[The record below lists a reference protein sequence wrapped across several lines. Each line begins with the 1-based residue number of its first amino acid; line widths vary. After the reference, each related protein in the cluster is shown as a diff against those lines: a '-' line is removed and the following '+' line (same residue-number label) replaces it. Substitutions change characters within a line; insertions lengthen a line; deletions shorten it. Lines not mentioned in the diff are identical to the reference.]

1 MRPSPGYSESVP
13 VPITRYQ
20 VSSHYLWAGFAA
32 LALTGLCFWMSFL
45 WPLAWI
51 ATALF
56 LLSALLVL
64 YLALRPTVEIYES
77 HLKIGQ
83 AAIPWKHIRRLDRSS
98 NVPLMVRLTL
108 SDKTRILM
116 VYPSDPHS
124 SSSLLRQLRRH
135 AREALIDGVPY
146 RQFWGE
152 PANAAPSR
160 KPVQTPRAPLLLP
173 DDEAEVERMF
183 QRLKSVGHLD
193 QKTSPEDK

>member
-1 MRPSPGYSESVP
+1 VP
-13 VPITRYQ
+13 APIARYQ
-20 VSSHYLWAGFAA
+20 VSARFLWAGFAA
-32 LALTGLCFWMSFL
+32 LALTGLSFWMSFA
-45 WPLAWI
+45 WPWVWI
-51 ATALF
+51 ATSLF
-56 LLSALLVL
+56 LVAAILVL
-64 YLALRPTVEIYES
+64 YLALRPAIDIYES

-98 NVPLMVRLTL
+98 NVPLVVRLTL
-108 SDKTRILM
+108 SDKTRILV

-124 SSSLLRQLRRH
+124 SSNLLRQLRRH

-152 PANAAPSR
+152 PANAAPAR
-160 KPVQTPRAPLLLP
+160 KALPAPHYPMLLP

-183 QRLKSVGHLD
+183 QRLKSVGHFD

>member
-1 MRPSPGYSESVP
+1 M
-13 VPITRYQ
+13 PITRYQ
-20 VSSHYLWAGFAA
+20 VSTHYLWAGFAA
-32 LALTGLCFWMSFL
+32 LALTGFSFWMSFV

-51 ATALF
+51 ATGLF
-56 LLSALLVL
+56 SISAGLVL
-64 YLALRPTVEIYES
+64 YLALRPAVEIYDS
-77 HLKIGQ
+77 HLKIGP

-116 VYPSDPHS
+116 VYPSDPQS
-124 SSSLLRQLRRH
+124 SNSLLRQLRRH

-152 PANAAPSR
+152 PAHAAPAR
-160 KPVQTPRAPLLLP
+160 KTVQAPRYPLLLP

-183 QRLKSVGHLD
+183 QRLKSVGHFD

>member
-1 MRPSPGYSESVP
+1 MPS
-13 VPITRYQ
+13 PITRYQ
-20 VSSHYLWAGFAA
+20 VSSHYLVAGFVA
-32 LALTGLCFWMSFL
+32 LALTGFSFWMSFT

-51 ATALF
+51 ATGLF
-56 LLSALLVL
+56 LLSAVVVL
-64 YLALRPTVEIYES
+64 YLAMRPAIEIYDS
-77 HLKIGQ
+77 HLKIGE

-108 SDKTRILM
+108 SDKTRILV
-116 VYPSDPHS
+116 VYPSDPES
-124 SSSLLRQLRRH
+124 STSLLRQLRRH
-135 AREALIDGVPY
+135 SREALIDGVPY

-152 PANAAPSR
+152 PQNAAPSR
-160 KPVQTPRAPLLLP
+160 KVLAAPRAPLLLP

>member
-1 MRPSPGYSESVP
+1 VPS
-13 VPITRYQ
+13 PITRYQ
-20 VSSHYLWAGFAA
+20 VSSHYMWSGFAA
-32 LALTGLCFWMSFL
+32 LALTGLSFWMSFA

-56 LLSALLVL
+56 LASAILVL
-64 YLALRPTVEIYES
+64 YLALRPAIEIYDT

-83 AAIPWKHIRRLDRSS
+83 AAVPWKHIRRLDRSS
-98 NVPLMVRLTL
+98 NVPLLVRLTL
-108 SDKTRILM
+108 SDKTRILV
-116 VYPSDPHS
+116 VYPGDPQS

-152 PANAAPSR
+152 PANSAPAR
-160 KPVQTPRAPLLLP
+160 KALPVPRYPLLLP

>member
-1 MRPSPGYSESVP
+1 MP

-20 VSSHYLWAGFAA
+20 VSTHYLWAGFAA
-32 LALTGLCFWMSFL
+32 LALTGFSFWMSFV

-51 ATALF
+51 ATGLF
-56 LLSALLVL
+56 SITAVLVL
-64 YLALRPTVEIYES
+64 YLALRPAVEIYDS

-83 AAIPWKHIRRLDRSS
+83 AVIPWKHIRRLDRSS

-152 PANAAPSR
+152 PANAAPTR
-160 KPVQTPRAPLLLP
+160 KPVQAPRYPLLLP

-183 QRLKSVGHLD
+183 QRLKSVGHFD